1 MIISYLTHFV
11 TQSTYQPSYLERVG
25 GSKGF
30 VEAFYACAAL
40 LYRLTSIPMAAGCLP
55 KIQAG
60 GVIIALL
67 GNFMPDNGE
76 SSLLYFTHSG
86 ATVRKRIYS
95 AILTI
100 QAIVS
105 RVSIY
110 IALCWVV
117 QPYMILLLTD
127 VPDVRSPAEGTRPC
141 RGQYGPAARQLRR
154 HLRRYH
160 SGRASALYSVL

>member
-1 MIISYLTHFV
+1 MAKFVEFGCGKRSQWYSAPSGIMIISYLTHFV

-86 ATVRKRIYS
+86 ATVRKHIYP
-95 AILTI
+95 AL

-105 RVSIY
+105 RVSI
-110 IALCWVV
+110 
-117 QPYMILLLTD
+117 
-127 VPDVRSPAEGTRPC
+127 
-141 RGQYGPAARQLRR
+141 
-154 HLRRYH
+154 
-160 SGRASALYSVL
+160 